1 MELVLA
7 LLGGAAGG
15 SLICG
20 ISPKVSVSLW
30 LSLTGGMLGGAAF
43 FLLFS
48 RFLISGGVYFS
59 GTVSLGSLLG
69 LMSIGFAGGILV
81 LSLICFKRWRNLR

>member
-30 LSLTGGMLGGAAF
+30 LSLIGGMMGGAAF

-48 RFLISGGVYFS
+48 KLLVRGGVYFS
-59 GTVSLGSLLG
+59 GTANLGSLLG
-69 LMSIGFAGGILV
+69 LMSVGFAGGV
-81 LSLICFKRWRNLR
+81 LMLSIICIKRWRNLR

>member
-20 ISPKVSVSLW
+20 ISPKVSVSLG
-30 LSLTGGMLGGAAF
+30 LSLMGGMVGGAAF
-43 FLLFS
+43 FLLVS
-48 RFLISGGVYFS
+48 KITPGGSYFS
-59 GTVSLGSLLG
+59 GTADLGSLLG
-69 LMSIGFAGGILV
+69 LMSIGFAGGIL
-81 LSLICFKRWRNLR
+81 LMSLICIKRWRDLR

>member
-20 ISPKVSVSLW
+20 ISPRVSVSLW
-30 LSLTGGMLGGAAF
+30 VSLVGGMAGGAAL
-43 FLLFS
+43 FLVLAK
-48 RFLISGGVYFS
+48 FLSTGDAYFA
-59 GTVSLGSLLG
+59 GNADLGSLLG
-69 LMSIGFAGGILV
+69 LMSVGFAGGILA
-81 LSLICFKRWRNLR
+81 LSVICFKRWNSLR

>member
-30 LSLTGGMLGGAAF
+30 LSLMGGMAGGAAL
-43 FLLFS
+43 FLLLS
-48 RFLISGGVYFS
+48 KILLPGGAYFS
-59 GTVSLGSLLG
+59 GATDLGSMMG
-69 LMSIGFAGGILV
+69 LMSIGFAGGILM
-81 LSLICFKRWRNLR
+81 LLLICIKHWRNLR